1 MPPLCVQC
9 LENSAR
15 YVPHPL
21 GPEHDRRGAPA
32 LSVGCWPSSARITGK
47 EHWEPKTGI
56 ALPVAVPSFLV
67 GSGLILLVQT
77 YNIIMILA
85 CFFFSLPHLK

>member
-1 MPPLCVQC
+1 MRTRPDMGHTLWAQNTRDEEPRPRALVIGS
-9 LENSAR
+9 LE
-15 YVPHPL
+15 PKK
-21 GPEHDRRGAPA
+21 
-32 LSVGCWPSSARITGK
+32 ITGK

-56 ALPVAVPSFLV
+56 ALPVAVPSFLG